1 MKNKYLFGGVIIV
14 VFLGLMGYL
23 LTQSN
28 IKYEDNFQNVM
39 SIDKTVKAT
48 GSWDKA
54 KNYDIDKQ
62 KRTFSFFLVDQ
73 HGNEMKVVY
82 DGTIPNNFESAQSVV
97 VTGRY
102 EDGYFH
108 AKEILTK
115 CPSKYQNSQIKS
127 SSLVINF
134 LFVIFSKA
142 L

>member
-1 MKNKYLFGGVIIV
+1 MKNKYIFGGVIIV

-39 SIDKTVKAT
+39 NINKTVKAT
-48 GSWDKA
+48 GSWDKT
-54 KNYDIDKQ
+54 KNYSIDKQ
-62 KRTFSFFLVDQ
+62 NRTFSFYMIDQ

-97 VTGRY
+97 VTGQY
-102 EDGYFH
+102 KDGYFH

-115 CPSKYQNSQIKS
+115 CPSKYQNSQVKS
-127 SSLVINF
+127 SSL
-134 LFVIFSKA
+134 
-142 L
+142 